1 MDKDKNFHILKR
13 LIMSITADLFS
24 AAGKIIEAS
33 KDISTE
39 KLAVLGMILVGSL
52 AVMSAAKSGNS

>member
-1 MDKDKNFHILKR
+1 
-13 LIMSITADLFS
+13 MSITADLFS

>member
-1 MDKDKNFHILKR
+1 VDKDKNFHILKR

>member
-1 MDKDKNFHILKR
+1 
-13 LIMSITADLFS
+13 MSITEDLFS